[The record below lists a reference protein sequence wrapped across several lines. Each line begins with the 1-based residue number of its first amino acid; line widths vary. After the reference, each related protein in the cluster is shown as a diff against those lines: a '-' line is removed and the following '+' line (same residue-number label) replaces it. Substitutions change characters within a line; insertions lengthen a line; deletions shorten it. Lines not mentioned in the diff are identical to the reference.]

1 VPFIQLD
8 LPRDPSEHD
17 FRAVVD
23 ELSGLFADVMQT
35 TTTGVTVAVRELGR
49 DRVLRGGRDGARPT
63 VAIRCDIRR
72 GRPPEQRDAFAIALA
87 DLVERR
93 AAELGA
99 GEVVVYVNEG
109 AGAWIYEDR
118 QPNAEWSPAEAPRA
132 DS

>member
-1 VPFIQLD
+1 VPFIQFD
-8 LPRDPSEHD
+8 LPRDPSAHD
-17 FRAVVD
+17 FRPLAD
-23 ELSGLFADVMQT
+23 EVARLYADVMQT
-35 TTTGVTVAVRELGR
+35 TPSGVTVAVRELGR
-49 DRVLRGGRDGARPT
+49 DRVLRGSPDGARPT

-99 GEVVVYVNEG
+99 AETVVYVNEG

-118 QPNAEWSPAEAPRA
+118 QPNPEWSPAEAG
-132 DS
+132 